1 MQTMK
6 METSILPVE
15 LRDIQEISWSSKLN
29 TFLILTTERL
39 YQTGCKN
46 LHPIPIYEIQ
56 VRF

>member
-1 MQTMK
+1 MK